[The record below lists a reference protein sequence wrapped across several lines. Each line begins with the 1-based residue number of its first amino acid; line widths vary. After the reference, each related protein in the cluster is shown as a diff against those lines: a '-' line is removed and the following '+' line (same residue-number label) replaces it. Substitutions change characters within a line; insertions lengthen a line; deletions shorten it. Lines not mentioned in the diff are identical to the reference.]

1 MSLVNIHLILCCLE
15 IKSGELIHIFNSNI
29 TRKCKCNIVKTYIY
43 FVLPKVIT
51 FIIQAHLKVAWGLF
65 LWGKIGLSLCVVGVN
80 PAQHHCHPDYRRLLL
95 PVLTPQT
102 FQLLHATNHPP
113 GPSYLLQI
121 SPDTDSKHGW
131 GGRNYWA
138 FIHPTEWFSKHPLY

>member
-1 MSLVNIHLILCCLE
+1 MSLVNIHMVLCCLE
-15 IKSGELIHIFNSNI
+15 IKSVELIHIFNSYI
-29 TRKCKCNIVKTYIY
+29 TRKCKCNIVKTYIFTKGHHIY
-43 FVLPKVIT
+43 HPGIFEGSMRP
-51 FIIQAHLKVAWGLF
+51 F
-65 LWGKIGLSLCVVGVN
+65 LRGKIGLSLCVVGVK
-80 PAQHHCHPDYRRLLL
+80 PAQHHCHPDYHRLRL

-131 GGRNYWA
+131 GGRNY
-138 FIHPTEWFSKHPLY
+138 